1 MMFTSSD
8 ASSLVREL
16 WWWEHAEY
24 VFGALVAAA
33 CAGEYIADFNKR
45 PWVKAHKDRIAKIST
60 LVLVAAL
67 VFELICIT
75 RANGKSDEVIG
86 KLRDEAEAADN
97 LAQSAVQNSN
107 TALGTSATALSQAKG
122 AVTKSGKAAD
132 SLGKA
137 EAEANKAQSASSIA
151 QQKAGQVATQAD
163 ALTTRMESASKKL
176 GVLEQDIVAQGP
188 RSKLLFKAASE
199 LVKQL
204 EPFAGQRAQLFVCG
218 KPGVADQETMDT
230 WGAIANIL
238 GTDGAF
244 GTSGAK
250 WKLVPTNLSF
260 FDRCFGP
267 SHVGQG
273 LIAFVSKGAS
283 KSTME
288 AAKILSDGLT
298 KTLPPSPDKMLSIAD
313 PDFQRFRDPIEGKD
327 TPWAIVVDD
336 PDLITVLIGAHPQQC
351 QEISKTKTNH

>member
-86 KLRDEAEAADN
+86 KLRDEAEAADK

-107 TALGTSATALSQAKG
+107 TALGTSATALSQAKD

-137 EAEANKAQSASSIA
+137 EAEANKAQSSSSNALTLSRSAREEADSFERDIVSA
-151 QQKAGQVATQAD
+151 KTQAAEAESHLAD
-163 ALTTRMESASKKL
+163 ALQRAANAELAIAKIKQPRTL
-176 GVLEQDIVAQGP
+176 NPEQQQRVGT
-188 RSKLLFKAASE
+188 SLLR
-199 LVKQL
+199 
-204 EPFAGQRAQLFVCG
+204 FAGQNFSFLVFNDPESFQL
-218 KPGVADQETMDT
+218 
-230 WGAIANIL
+230 L
-238 GTDGAF
+238 TDINAALKI
-244 GTSGAK
+244 AK
-250 WKLVPTNLSF
+250 WNVTPSPPGLGSGFGYSSAAGTVSSVNTIGLKVYIASDDPASEPAMLAFANAVISEGIPCQALRADDLK
-260 FDRCFGP
+260 DRVLARKIIIV
-267 SHVGQG
+267 VGQKQ
-273 LIAFVSKGAS
+273 L
-283 KSTME
+283 
-288 AAKILSDGLT
+288 
-298 KTLPPSPDKMLSIAD
+298 
-313 PDFQRFRDPIEGKD
+313 
-327 TPWAIVVDD
+327 
-336 PDLITVLIGAHPQQC
+336 
-351 QEISKTKTNH
+351 

>member
-1 MMFTSSD
+1 MMLTSSD

-75 RANGKSDEVIG
+75 RANGKSDEVIS

-107 TALGTSATALSQAKG
+107 TALGTSATALSQAKD

-163 ALTTRMESASKKL
+163 ALSLTAVFLLCGSSVGGSTQPPSALSYATGTAVYTN
-176 GVLEQDIVAQGP
+176 GVLV
-188 RSKLLFKAASE
+188 
-199 LVKQL
+199 
-204 EPFAGQRAQLFVCG
+204 
-218 KPGVADQETMDT
+218 T
-230 WGAIANIL
+230 ANIPTST
-238 GTDGAF
+238 GGAV
-244 GTSGAK
+244 TSYSISPALPAG
-250 WKLVPTNLSF
+250 LS
-260 FDRCFGP
+260 
-267 SHVGQG
+267 
-273 LIAFVSKGAS
+273 L
-283 KSTME
+283 
-288 AAKILSDGLT
+288 
-298 KTLPPSPDKMLSIAD
+298 
-313 PDFQRFRDPIEGKD
+313 
-327 TPWAIVVDD
+327 
-336 PDLITVLIGAHPQQC
+336 
-351 QEISKTKTNH
+351 

>member
-1 MMFTSSD
+1 MSSVILPIYGFFMDSSRINWYTFNARIANNAAIHTKRTRFSRRWCASMMFTSSD

-107 TALGTSATALSQAKG
+107 TALGTSATALSQAKD

-137 EAEANKAQSASSIA
+137 EAEAN
-151 QQKAGQVATQAD
+151 
-163 ALTTRMESASKKL
+163 
-176 GVLEQDIVAQGP
+176 
-188 RSKLLFKAASE
+188 
-199 LVKQL
+199 
-204 EPFAGQRAQLFVCG
+204 
-218 KPGVADQETMDT
+218 
-230 WGAIANIL
+230 
-238 GTDGAF
+238 
-244 GTSGAK
+244 
-250 WKLVPTNLSF
+250 
-260 FDRCFGP
+260 
-267 SHVGQG
+267 
-273 LIAFVSKGAS
+273 
-283 KSTME
+283 
-288 AAKILSDGLT
+288 
-298 KTLPPSPDKMLSIAD
+298 
-313 PDFQRFRDPIEGKD
+313 
-327 TPWAIVVDD
+327 
-336 PDLITVLIGAHPQQC
+336 
-351 QEISKTKTNH
+351 

>member
-1 MMFTSSD
+1 
-8 ASSLVREL
+8 
-16 WWWEHAEY
+16 
-24 VFGALVAAA
+24 
-33 CAGEYIADFNKR
+33 
-45 PWVKAHKDRIAKIST
+45 
-60 LVLVAAL
+60 
-67 VFELICIT
+67 
-75 RANGKSDEVIG
+75 
-86 KLRDEAEAADN
+86 
-97 LAQSAVQNSN
+97 
-107 TALGTSATALSQAKG
+107 
-122 AVTKSGKAAD
+122 
-132 SLGKA
+132 
-137 EAEANKAQSASSIA
+137 
-151 QQKAGQVATQAD
+151 
-163 ALTTRMESASKKL
+163 MESASKKL

-267 SHVGQG
+267 SHVGQR

-336 PDLITVLIGAHPQQC
+336 PDLITVLV
-351 QEISKTKTNH
+351 